1 MMVLKLNNFFKKIR
15 LPKQVIADHV
25 FQSDG
30 ALALVACADL
40 QDRVLSYCKSHG
52 YAPWGAFYQA
62 SQITEDSMRL
72 WRQGLL
78 DALSELLTATVWVR
92 HIDPNDEKS
101 KQRLYLSQTEG
112 FLSGLWQYRPSH
124 HHSTMA
130 VIDKW
135 PGGGDNSW
143 LKVPPQSMH
152 LDDFLVSNDAFD
164 LLLSRCSK
172 NAIAPYCA
180 ADLAAVQKLAHA
192 TNGEVTTLWTTMNDD
207 HAYVGLMAL
216 THHHR
221 HHATDVDA
229 ADVDLTSQP
238 VAIWLPRAWGSRPDD
253 DLGFGSFGKKLE
265 IDPHGYFVVQ
275 ESTGRERFA
284 QLQNF
289 GEPPLESKGDIKGDF
304 KGEIASLDAMAQARV
319 VMSTSYAGI
328 WTIYSRTGFY
338 EVNASDLVQD
348 SFGDWLCDIVTLG
361 GVMVNPCGTKALAG
375 SLNFDGCMLKR
386 TDVTHRQLAWL
397 PLGKPGHTT
406 ATEEQK
412 IGPHPQQWWADARGM
427 SEKRRAVQDTESG
440 LWGFLNE
447 DEDVIITPQ
456 FAQVGQFYA
465 NICWASLPDDKQRRG
480 LINPFGEWL
489 TPRLWSYITWQNAKN
504 VIVQTFD
511 DSWGVISVS
520 SHAPNNDTFN
530 HTSNYTLATLP
541 WKVPLR
547 SAQAWLDLFD
557 VDQSDRNKRPSLN
570 FYVGNQSEKTREE
583 KIIHAI
589 DLIAENNLLSC
600 VQHAK
605 TQASLAGLVGKFEVS
620 PTQTMLMQ
628 VGLWGMS
635 VKVLRDQP
643 GLLSICAGETGTILT
658 QYPVSLN
665 TFDINQEA
673 PVADLN
679 SAPHAIKGVPWG
691 DLCFYAC
698 EG

>member
-1 MMVLKLNNFFKKIR
+1 MVSKLSNFFKNVR
-15 LPKQVIADHV
+15 LPKQVIADNV

-30 ALALVACADL
+30 ALTLVACADL
-40 QDRVLSYCKSHG
+40 QERVLSYCKSHG

-62 SQITEDSMRL
+62 SRNTEDSMTL

-101 KQRLYLSQTEG
+101 KQRLYISQTEG
-112 FLSGLWQYRPSH
+112 FLSGLWQYRPRH

-143 LKVPPQSMH
+143 LKVLPQSMR
-152 LDDFLVSNDAFD
+152 LVDFLVSNDAFD

-172 NAIAPYCA
+172 HAIAPYCA
-180 ADLAAVQKLAHA
+180 ADLAAVQKLAYA
-192 TNGEVTTLWTTMNDD
+192 TNREVTTLWTTMNDD

-221 HHATDVDA
+221 HNATDI
-229 ADVDLTSQP
+229 DLTLMP
-238 VAIWLPRAWGSRPDD
+238 VDIWLPRAWGARPDD
-253 DLGFGSFGKKLE
+253 SLGFGSFGKKLE

-289 GEPPLESKGDIKGDF
+289 GEPPLESRGDIN
-304 KGEIASLDAMAQARV
+304 GEITSLDAMAQARV
-319 VMSTSYAGI
+319 VMPTSYATI

-338 EVNASDLVQD
+338 EVNASDFVQN
-348 SFGDWLCDIVTLG
+348 SGGDWLCDIVTLG
-361 GVMVNPCGTKALAG
+361 GVMVNPSGTKALAG

-397 PLGKPGHTT
+397 PLGKPWNTT
-406 ATEEQK
+406 STDVQN
-412 IGPHPQQWWADARGM
+412 IGLRPQQWWADARGM
-427 SEKRRAVQDTESG
+427 SEMRRAVQDTESG

-447 DEDVIITPQ
+447 DEDAIVTPQ
-456 FAQVGQFYA
+456 FGQFYA

-480 LINPFGEWL
+480 LINPLGEWL

-520 SHAPNNDTFN
+520 SHAPSNDTFN
-530 HTSNYTLATLP
+530 HTSNDTLATLP
-541 WKVPLR
+541 WKVTLR
-547 SAQAWLDLFD
+547 SAEAWLELFES
-557 VDQSDRNKRPSLN
+557 DQNDTNKHRNLSIYFNNPSDM
-570 FYVGNQSEKTREE
+570 TREE
-583 KIIHAI
+583 KIIQAI
-589 DLIAENNLLSC
+589 DLIAESKLLAC
-600 VQHAK
+600 VQRAK
-605 TQASLAGLVGKFEVS
+605 TQASLAGLIGQFEFS

-628 VGLWGMS
+628 VGLWGMP
-635 VKVLRDQP
+635 VKVLSDQP
-643 GLLSICAGETGTILT
+643 GILSICAGETGTILA

-691 DLCFYAC
+691 DLCFYAG
-698 EG
+698 ES